1 MDQMHPNGN
10 ATLIAGGTIAKGQAV
25 KIANG
30 NAVACTAAT
39 DKAVGVALD
48 GAASAG
54 EVVPV
59 AIRGA
64 FNGTCDVKLAAQTTV
79 QPGDKLNILG
89 AAVGAGDEVLAMVV
103 QGGSSGETVECAL
116 AL

>member
-10 ATLIAGGTIAKGQAV
+10 ATMIAGGTIAKGQAV
-25 KIANG
+25 MIVNG
-30 NAVACTAAT
+30 KLVACTAKT

-48 GAASAG
+48 SAVADG
-54 EVVPV
+54 EIIPV

-64 FNGTCDVKLAAQTTV
+64 FNGTCGVKVAAEVTY
-79 QPGDKLNILG
+79 GDKLT
-89 AAVGAGDEVLAMVV
+89 AVGTIAATGDDVVAMAF
-103 QGGSSGETVECAL
+103 GNGASGNIVECAL

>member
-10 ATLIAGGTIAKGQAV
+10 ATMIAGGTIAKGQAV
-25 KIANG
+25 KITDG
-30 NAVACTAAT
+30 KAVACTDKT

-48 GAASAG
+48 SAAADG
-54 EVVPV
+54 EIIPV

-64 FNGTCDVKLAAQTTV
+64 FNGTCGVWVAAEVTF
-79 QPGDKLNILG
+79 GDKLTATG
-89 AAVGAGDEVLAMVV
+89 ALAVDGDEVVAMAF
-103 QGGSSGETVECAL
+103 GNGTSGNIVECAL

>member
-10 ATLIAGGTIAKGQAV
+10 ATMIAGGTIAKGQAV
-25 KIANG
+25 KIVDG
-30 NAVACTAAT
+30 KAVACTDKT

-48 GAASAG
+48 SAAADG
-54 EVVPV
+54 EIIPI

-64 FNGTCDVKLAAQTTV
+64 FNGTCGVWVAAEVTF
-79 QPGDKLNILG
+79 GDKLTATGTI
-89 AAVGAGDEVLAMVV
+89 AAAGDDVVAMAFGNGV
-103 QGGSSGETVECAL
+103 SGNIVECAL

>member
-10 ATLIAGGTIAKGQAV
+10 ATMIAGGTIAKGQAV
-25 KIANG
+25 KIG
-30 NAVACTAAT
+30 DGKLVACTAKT

-48 GAASAG
+48 SADADG
-54 EVVPV
+54 EIIPV

-64 FNGTCDVKLAAQTTV
+64 FNGTCGVQVAAEVTY
-79 QPGDKLNILG
+79 GDKLTATGTI
-89 AAVGAGDEVLAMVV
+89 AEAGDDVVAMAF
-103 QGGSSGETVECAL
+103 GNGSSGNIVECAL

>member
-25 KIANG
+25 KIVDG
-30 NAVACTAAT
+30 KAVACTAKT

-48 GAASAG
+48 GVSADG
-54 EVVPV
+54 EILPV

-64 FNGTCDVKLAAQTTV
+64 FNGTCGVQVAAEVTY
-79 QPGDKLNILG
+79 GDKLTATG
-89 AAVGAGDEVLAMVV
+89 ALAEAGDDVVAMAF
-103 QGGSSGETVECAL
+103 GNGTSGNIVECAL

>member
-1 MDQMHPNGN
+1 MDQMHPNGI

-25 KIANG
+25 KIVNG
-30 NAVACTAAT
+30 KVVACTAKT

-48 GAASAG
+48 SAVADG
-54 EVVPV
+54 EIIPV

-64 FNGTCDVKLAAQTTV
+64 FNGTCGVQVAATV
-79 QPGDKLNILG
+79 TFGDKLT
-89 AAVGAGDEVLAMVV
+89 AVGAIAETGDDVVAMAF
-103 QGGSSGETVECAL
+103 GNGTSGNIVECAL